1 LRRRIGKIVE
11 RGEKGRRLIDKV
23 SVYLAGPLFSRAEIE
38 WAGSLKKEI
47 EAALGD
53 RIEVLWPF
61 EIASGTKEE
70 IFAANLAAL
79 RQSPLM
85 AAILDGPMVDDGTA
99 WEVGCHY
106 ALFGP
111 MAVGIRTDARKAGE
125 VPDSKV
131 NLMIEQ
137 SCRAV
142 VSDVAGLIQ
151 ELERALEEIER
162 FSRK

>member
-1 LRRRIGKIVE
+1 
-11 RGEKGRRLIDKV
+11 LIEKV
-23 SVYLAGPLFSRAEIE
+23 SVYLAGPLFSRVEIE
-38 WAGSLKKEI
+38 WAGSLKKKI

-79 RQSPLM
+79 RRSPLM
-85 AAILDGPMVDDGTA
+85 VAILDGPMVDDGTA

-106 ALFGP
+106 SLFGP
-111 MAVGIRTDARKAGE
+111 KAVGIRTDFRKAGE
-125 VPDSKV
+125 ISDSKV
-131 NLMIEQ
+131 NLMIEG
-137 SCRAV
+137 SCRTV
-142 VSDVAGLIQ
+142 VSDVEGLIQ

-162 FSRK
+162 SSRK